1 MRHPYRE
8 APMTTDTQPSRTSE
22 EPILYGLLLAIG
34 LVPVAIAWATGGG
47 YGAEATIGGLMAAG
61 GALGLVQQ
69 ARLPRRR

>member
-8 APMTTDTQPSRTSE
+8 APMTTETQQSSASE

-34 LVPVAIAWATGGG
+34 LVPVAIAWAAGGG
-47 YGAEATIGGLMAAG
+47 YGAEATIGGLMATG

-69 ARLPRRR
+69 ARLPRGR